1 MHFQKLSPKQLLYQ
15 KVVKP
20 GVERR
25 RRARIN
31 QSVEQLKEMLLKNN
45 KLKCLQPRIEKADI
59 LEMTLQY
66 IREHSMTRGSTDS
79 DFQAGFQH
87 CLLLTHHFLSTT
99 GHFLSNT
106 VSPATKTRQLQ
117 CQQKWLT
124 LATNNG
130 NARLP
135 VAMETI
141 TKLNPESSSLS
152 TCNIPNS
159 QSATSSLSHTTSC
172 YNSSKVAPL
181 PVRLNKRMQ
190 QLPVVQ
196 EVHWRPW

>member
-1 MHFQKLSPKQLLYQ
+1 MSPKQLLYQ

-66 IREHSMTRGSTDS
+66 IREHSVTGGSTDP

-106 VSPATKTRQLQ
+106 VSPTTKNQATPMSAKMADIGNKQWERTPACGHGNHHKAKPRIFFSFNMQHSKQPIGYLQ
-117 CQQKWLT
+117 FVPHYFL
-124 LATNNG
+124 L
-130 NARLP
+130 
-135 VAMETI
+135 
-141 TKLNPESSSLS
+141 
-152 TCNIPNS
+152 
-159 QSATSSLSHTTSC
+159 
-172 YNSSKVAPL
+172 
-181 PVRLNKRMQ
+181 
-190 QLPVVQ
+190 
-196 EVHWRPW
+196 